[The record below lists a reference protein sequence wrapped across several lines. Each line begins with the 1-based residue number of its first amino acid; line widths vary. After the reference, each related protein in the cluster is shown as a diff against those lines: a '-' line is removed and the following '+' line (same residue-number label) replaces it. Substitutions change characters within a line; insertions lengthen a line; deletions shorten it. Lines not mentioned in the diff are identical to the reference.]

1 MWVVVWRC
9 GHVIKLLWHSK
20 SRWWLFQGI
29 PYVHTPSSHSG
40 WLGQWALA
48 KGQWQ
53 CFLAGKV
60 ATGLMSHWPC
70 VTGRLV
76 FPRSTY
82 RLIGLRK
89 ADVTPSFLILLVAN
103 TDIKTQIGYVG
114 VAQKDPSQL
123 PSRLLRHTVRS
134 LRAARKMKAS
144 EMICYTSP
152 WTVTMRSECVA
163 CTAIPAQHRNLQM
176 TAAAAALPMR
186 LSLQERCVKCK
197 MTRNSHEQFSV
208 CGILLSSMCMIWR
221 YNIGEDYS
229 GNVIHTLF

>member
-1 MWVVVWRC
+1 M
-9 GHVIKLLWHSK
+9 S
-20 SRWWLFQGI
+20 
-29 PYVHTPSSHSG
+29 T
-40 WLGQWALA
+40 GQ
-48 KGQWQ
+48 
-53 CFLAGKV
+53 GKV
-60 ATGLMSHWPC
+60 AVLFGWEGSH
-70 VTGRLV
+70 
-76 FPRSTY
+76 RS
-82 RLIGLRK
+82 
-89 ADVTPSFLILLVAN
+89 DVTLTMCHRPFGISMVHLQAHRPKEGRCDTFIH
-103 TDIKTQIGYVG
+103 DIVSGKHGYKTQIGYVG

-186 LSLQERCVKCK
+186 LSLRERCVKCK

-208 CGILLSSMCMIWR
+208 CGILLSSMCMI
-221 YNIGEDYS
+221 
-229 GNVIHTLF
+229 